1 MSVDVRRGRP
11 RGEFQP
17 TSEGIEAVK
26 KSTPSENYMSS
37 KRSGLRRGLFAVFAG
52 ILFLGVFAPEKTS
65 GADKKDTAE
74 ELAWIT
80 HEEFVWI
87 TRFRRHLRHG

>member
-1 MSVDVRRGRP
+1 
-11 RGEFQP
+11 
-17 TSEGIEAVK
+17 
-26 KSTPSENYMSS
+26 MSS
-37 KRSGLRRGLFAVFAG
+37 KRSALRRGLFAVFAG

>member
-1 MSVDVRRGRP
+1 
-11 RGEFQP
+11 
-17 TSEGIEAVK
+17 VK
-26 KSTPSENYMSS
+26 KSTPSGNYMSS
-37 KRSGLRRGLFAVFAG
+37 KRSALRRGLFAVFAG